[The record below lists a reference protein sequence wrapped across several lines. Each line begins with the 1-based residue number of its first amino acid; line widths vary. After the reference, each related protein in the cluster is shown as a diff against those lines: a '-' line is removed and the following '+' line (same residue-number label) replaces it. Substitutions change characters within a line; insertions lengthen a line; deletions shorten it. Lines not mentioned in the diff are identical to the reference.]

1 MVIRLPRWPA
11 FARLTGDMI
20 PVTQR
25 SGPAQKWTVPPR
37 ATPPRHAFSLLELLI
52 SVALIFTMFV
62 LYYGHS
68 ARSYQIKQKL
78 ACQQNLQTI
87 FVALQIYAADH
98 GESFPVKE
106 AAQTSEPPLSLLVP
120 RYTSVTA
127 PFICPGSKDKPLPEG
142 EPLEKHKISYA
153 YYMGWRSGD
162 SNQVLMT
169 DRQVDSLPKVR
180 GQIVFS
186 SNGKK
191 PGDNHHRYGGN
202 YLFCDGRME
211 MGPAAAPFS
220 LGLTQGVTL
229 LNPKP

>member
-1 MVIRLPRWPA
+1 LPRWPA

-20 PVTQR
+20 PVAQR
-25 SGPAQKWTVPPR
+25 SGLAQKGTVPPR
-37 ATPPRHAFSLLELLI
+37 AVSPSRAFSLLELLI
-52 SVALIFTMFV
+52 SMALIITMFV

-68 ARSYQIKQKL
+68 ARSYQLKQKL
-78 ACQQNLQTI
+78 ACQQHLQTI

-98 GESFPVKE
+98 GGSFPVKE
-106 AAQTSEPPLSLLVP
+106 AAQTSEAPLNLLVP

-142 EPLEKHKISYA
+142 EPLEKHRISYA
-153 YYMGWRSGD
+153 YYMGWKTSD

-180 GQIVFS
+180 GQNTFS

-191 PGDNHHRYGGN
+191 PGNNHHRYGGN
-202 YLFCDGRME
+202 YLFSDGRIE

>member
-20 PVTQR
+20 PVAQR
-25 SGPAQKWTVPPR
+25 SGLPQKGMV
-37 ATPPRHAFSLLELLI
+37 PPRHAFSLLELLI

-68 ARSYQIKQKL
+68 ARSYQLKQKL
-78 ACQQNLQTI
+78 ACQQNLQAV

-106 AAQTSEPPLSLLVP
+106 AAQTSEAPLSLLVP

-127 PFICPGSKDKPLPEG
+127 PFICPGSKDQPLPEG

-169 DRQVDSLPKVR
+169 DRQVDSLPKVQ
-180 GQIVFS
+180 GQNTFS

>member
-1 MVIRLPRWPA
+1 
-11 FARLTGDMI
+11 MI
-20 PVTQR
+20 PVAQR
-25 SGPAQKWTVPPR
+25 SGLAQKGTVPPR
-37 ATPPRHAFSLLELLI
+37 AVSPHHAFSLLELLI
-52 SVALIFTMFV
+52 SMALIITMFV

-68 ARSYQIKQKL
+68 ARSYQLKQKL
-78 ACQQNLQTI
+78 ACQQHLQTI

-98 GESFPVKE
+98 GGSFPVKE
-106 AAQTSEPPLSLLVP
+106 AAQTSEAPLNLLVP

-142 EPLEKHKISYA
+142 EPLEKHRISYA
-153 YYMGWRSGD
+153 YYMGWKTSD

-180 GQIVFS
+180 GQNTFS

-191 PGDNHHRYGGN
+191 PGNNHHRYGGN
-202 YLFCDGRME
+202 YLFSDGRIE

-220 LGLTQGVTL
+220 LGLTQGVSL